1 VGCNSS
7 SGGIQ
12 IGTDTNCGSF
22 ALGIDASSND
32 TFINRPSG
40 GAIHFKEGNGATDQ
54 MTIASGGFVTI
65 GSTNPFKASLAVQS
79 RLPAEDL
86 IDGFDLSGNAVFGL
100 TSGGFVFATGFNGI
114 CRQDGNVTNGPI
126 CNQDFAEAY
135 ASSEPTEAGDLVA
148 LVPGAKATVRRS
160 QKPYDALLAGV
171 VSSNPGL
178 VFDNGQTHLAGDNS
192 QLITKDKTVVALVG
206 RVPLKI
212 SMENG
217 PIQVGDPI
225 SSSSKPGVGMKA
237 TEAGK
242 IVGYALEPAEK
253 DGRVLVY
260 VQPGYHAAPEMAK
273 LRASAQKLNRRAQ
286 EQELELQTLRQ
297 DNARLRSELNAI
309 LLQVNKIND
318 QIVAASAKRGNAT
331 KNSPIRA
338 TEPVSE
344 PMAH

>member
-1 VGCNSS
+1 LGDGTNTEIGRPPNGSVIFEKSGSGVVDMQIDSSGNLQVNGSAQFTAPMGILTPAQNSS
-7 SGGIQ
+7 VLTVKEDATQTATAIIQGQSVNGTVVFFLDTSGKV
-12 IGTDTNCGSF
+12 N
-22 ALGIDASSND
+22 AA
-32 TFINRPSG
+32 
-40 GAIHFKEGNGATDQ
+40 
-54 MTIASGGFVTI
+54 GGFAGTCR
-65 GSTNPFKASLAVQS
+65 T
-79 RLPAEDL
+79 
-86 IDGFDLSGNAVFGL
+86 DG
-100 TSGGFVFATGFNGI
+100 I
-114 CRQDGNVTNGPI
+114 VTNGPI

-135 ASSEPTEAGDLVA
+135 ASNEPTEAGDLVA

-206 RVPLKI
+206 RVALKI

-217 PIQVGDPI
+217 TIQVGDPI
-225 SSSSKPGVGMKA
+225 ASSSKPGVGMKA

-242 IVGYALEPAEK
+242 IVGYALEPGEK
-253 DGRVLVY
+253 DGRLLVY